1 MSCLY
6 WAEKYT
12 VVHRIIESLKGKL
25 YLCLQL
31 VLIEVSVLLIVQPL
45 SKRQAI
51 VYPRQQCQTHHGR

>member
-1 MSCLY
+1 MYCLNR
-6 WAEKYT
+6 ATEET
-12 VVHRIIESLKGKL
+12 VLHAPIESTEGTL

-51 VYPRQQCQTHHGR
+51 VYTRKQCQTHHGR